1 MMKKRIVV
9 IAVALVVLLISTAA
23 LADDTN
29 VTYDGTA
36 QKFVFIPE
44 STDLF
49 ANFKGVMPG

>member
-44 STDLF
+44 STD
-49 ANFKGVMPG
+49 